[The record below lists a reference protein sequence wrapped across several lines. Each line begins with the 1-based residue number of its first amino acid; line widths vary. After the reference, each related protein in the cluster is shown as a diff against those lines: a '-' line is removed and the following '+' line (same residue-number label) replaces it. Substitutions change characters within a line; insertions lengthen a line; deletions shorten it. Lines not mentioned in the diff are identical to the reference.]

1 MIHPW
6 PRKLNE
12 ALVGIRR
19 AVSIQHSALS
29 PKKAS
34 FDNLGWRFAIMSAD
48 CFCMALIYTIGHST
62 RELAD
67 FSSLLQAHGIQ
78 VLEDIRAFPAS
89 RRHPHFN
96 RENLGLWLPQIGCEY
111 VWEQDLG
118 GRRKQQM
125 PQEQSPNLALR
136 NESFRNYAD
145 YMLSR
150 RFQGAIT
157 RLVERASQAK
167 TAIMCAEAVY
177 FRCHRMLVSDYL
189 LSHGHSVLHIL
200 DEKDPR
206 EHILSRDARVSEGR
220 LVYRGDYLL

>member
-1 MIHPW
+1 
-6 PRKLNE
+6 
-12 ALVGIRR
+12 
-19 AVSIQHSALS
+19 
-29 PKKAS
+29 
-34 FDNLGWRFAIMSAD
+34 
-48 CFCMALIYTIGHST
+48 MATIYTLGHST

-78 VLEDIRAFPAS
+78 ILEDIRAFPAS

-96 RENLGLWLPQIGCEY
+96 RENLERWLPQIGCEY

-118 GRRKQQM
+118 GRRKRQM
-125 PQEQSPNLALR
+125 PKEQSPNIALR

-145 YMLSR
+145 YMLSP
-150 RFQGAIT
+150 RFAEAIA

-167 TAIMCAEAVY
+167 TAIMCAESVY

-189 LSHGHSVLHIL
+189 LSHGHPVLHIL
-200 DEKDPR
+200 DHSNPR
-206 EHILSRDARVSEGR
+206 GHALSKDARLIEGR